1 MQSTMCQP
9 HDEQAVLNYLDW
21 QKLYR
26 TEKPFQLFSVV
37 GGGHLPDQRT
47 TNLVFKEGG
56 VETIHD
62 VRGTESQY
70 SLNKQ
75 GFTFRTYPTRVHN
88 FGVRDE
94 VENVYLLE
102 MEELL
107 RREVEG
113 IDQVYFFD
121 WRIRKNVELTGKTA
135 IDANDKMQYLLP
147 AKHVHIDQTPS
158 AVLGRMRLHLPQQA
172 DFLLQGRVRV
182 INIWRPIIDVVE
194 DQPLTFCDAR
204 TVEPSDLVEADHVRK
219 HYNGSNFYAKPS
231 HRYRWHYLNRQR
243 KDEVTLLKMFDSDPE
258 VEAKYCLHTSFTHH
272 VIPEDSKPRESIEV
286 RALVFTYDENDES

>member
-1 MQSTMCQP
+1 MCQP

-21 QKLYR
+21 QKLYG

-47 TNLVFKEGG
+47 TNLVFKEGE

-62 VRGTESQY
+62 VRGTESHY

-75 GFTFRTYPTRVHN
+75 GFTFRIYPTRVHD

-94 VENVYLLE
+94 VENVYLPE

-113 IDQVYFFD
+113 VDQVYFFD
-121 WRIRKNVELTGKTA
+121 WRVCQWHCHHDRTCAEGEQIRKNVELTGKTA

-147 AKHVHIDQTPS
+147 AKHVHIGRSPCETSYRTGLRSISQTRP
-158 AVLGRMRLHLPQQA
+158 
-172 DFLLQGRVRV
+172 LQPFWVGCGCIFPNRRIFCFRVECV
-182 INIWRPIIDVVE
+182 
-194 DQPLTFCDAR
+194 
-204 TVEPSDLVEADHVRK
+204 S
-219 HYNGSNFYAKPS
+219 
-231 HRYRWHYLNRQR
+231 
-243 KDEVTLLKMFDSDPE
+243 
-258 VEAKYCLHTSFTHH
+258 
-272 VIPEDSKPRESIEV
+272 
-286 RALVFTYDENDES
+286 